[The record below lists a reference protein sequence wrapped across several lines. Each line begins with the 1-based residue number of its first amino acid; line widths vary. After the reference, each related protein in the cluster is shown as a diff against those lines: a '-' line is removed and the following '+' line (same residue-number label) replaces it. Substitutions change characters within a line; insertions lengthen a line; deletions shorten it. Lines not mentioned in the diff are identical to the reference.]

1 MIPIEIIKLNH
12 KNRNPWINQ
21 TLKDEIKERDKLLML
36 SRKYPTLENQ
46 EKYKQFKNQ
55 NLSNQ
60 RKAERKYYTEQFELN
75 KQDLKKSWKII
86 KNMIGKEDNR
96 CYMNQTDFLIN
107 GQYISNSNTIANS
120 FNNYFINVGN
130 SLASCIQSENDP
142 LLSLQTNI
150 KSIYI
155 PELDKIE
162 IKSTISSM
170 NNSSSGYDELPA
182 SIMKQCIDSYIE
194 PLTLLINKSIQQG
207 VFPVELK
214 IARII
219 PLYKGENNQLI
230 HNYRPI
236 SVLPFFSKIFEKIV
250 YKYVVDFLD
259 DNNIFYQYQFGFRKH
274 HSTSHAIITL
284 VERVTKALDTGK
296 YIVGVFLD
304 LKKAF
309 DTVDHS
315 ILQKKI
321 RKIWNQGQHAQ
332 MVQKLL
338 SFRVQFVEYN
348 NCHSD
353 NKQITHGVP
362 QGSILGPLLFILYI
376 NDFSKASDLLFSIL
390 FADDTSVF
398 IEGTAY
404 SSIIKDINT
413 ELEKV
418 DKWLKSNK

>member
-1 MIPIEIIKLNH
+1 
-12 KNRNPWINQ
+12 
-21 TLKDEIKERDKLLML
+21 ML

-96 CYMNQTDFLIN
+96 CYMNQIYFLIN

-130 SLASCIQSENDP
+130 SLASSIQSENDP
-142 LLSLQTNI
+142 LLYLQTNI

-315 ILQKKI
+315 ILLKKLEKYGI
-321 RKIWNQGQHAQ
+321 RGNMHKWF
-332 MVQKLL
+332 KSYL

-418 DKWLKSNK
+418 DKWLKSNKLSVNI